1 MWQPIDIAP
10 KDGTRILVKT
20 ENGSP
25 HVAAYS
31 FYDSKFY
38 DVWTVESLTN
48 ITEWCPIP
56 TDDNQRLAIA
66 LSNNN
71 DLLNWINLL
80 NSVVCLLP
88 DVSRENAETLIR
100 ARNKVIK

>member
-1 MWQPIDIAP
+1 MWQPIDTAP
-10 KDGTRILVKT
+10 KDGSRILVKT
-20 ENGSP
+20 ETGSP

-31 FYDSKFY
+31 YYNNRFY
-38 DVWTVESLTN
+38 DVWDTDLLLENLTKWHPLPPDDKKQEST
-48 ITEWCPIP
+48 I
-56 TDDNQRLAIA
+56 
-66 LSNNN
+66 NN

-88 DVSRENAETLIR
+88 DVSRENTETLIK